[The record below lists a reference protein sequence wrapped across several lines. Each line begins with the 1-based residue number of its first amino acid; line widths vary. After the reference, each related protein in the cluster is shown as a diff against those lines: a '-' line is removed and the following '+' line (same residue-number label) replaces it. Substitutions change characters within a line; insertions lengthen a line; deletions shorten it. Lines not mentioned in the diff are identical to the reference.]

1 MMSDGEAL
9 AKLVNTMAWG
19 HASPEVLACA
29 PIRKVQVYISRG
41 GDLVDRDR
49 FHAEDVVRAAKPSFL
64 QVCTARAGVLISTS
78 DVT

>member
-1 MMSDGEAL
+1 MMSDGETL

>member
-1 MMSDGEAL
+1 MSDGVTL
-9 AKLVNTMAWG
+9 AKLVNTMARS
-19 HASPEVLACA
+19 HAAPEVLACA
-29 PIRKVQVYISRG
+29 PIRKVQVHISRG

-78 DVT
+78 NVM